1 MKTVDIDPAAVLA
14 AAAEIPKDQPV
25 IMINLLR
32 YRARADY
39 GERTDQMPCSGREAY
54 YQRYAPGAMPYVN
67 EIGAKVVWLGQV
79 LAGVIGPP
87 DERWDDAL
95 LVEYPSFGALQA
107 LFANPAYQA
116 VVFHRTAA
124 LEDSRLIA
132 TATAAAIG

>member
-1 MKTVDIDPAAVLA
+1 MRTVEIIPEAVLA
-14 AAAEIPKDQPV
+14 AAAAIPKDQPV

-32 YRARADY
+32 YREQADY
-39 GERTDQMPCSGREAY
+39 GDRTDMPKCSGREAY
-54 YQRYAPGAMPYVN
+54 YGPYATASFPLVEKLG
-67 EIGAKVVWLGQV
+67 GKVFWLGKV

-107 LFANPAYQA
+107 LFADPAYQA
-116 VVFHRTAA
+116 NVFHRTAA

-132 TATAAAIG
+132 TTTTSGIG